1 MPHDRRRASVD
12 DDRGDHRHHHP
23 RGDERAGG
31 VPKHGRPSTHGREV
45 PPVDQRQARNYA
57 TQLAELTQ
65 FIVEQYV
72 RDLSRE
78 EVAEAAL
85 HGLYE
90 AAGVPV
96 PGDLHAE
103 TRRAASA
110 SEYEMRKLFAR
121 VRLSV
126 GNPPA
131 LEGAGAIYVSLQS
144 LTKRLDPYSGVR
156 RGPEARIDPL
166 DARRGFGL
174 EVSQR
179 G

>member
-1 MPHDRRRASVD
+1 MVRALVCLGLFIAASN
-12 DDRGDHRHHHP
+12 
-23 RGDERAGG
+23 ALFAN
-31 VPKHGRPSTHGREV
+31 PKRDAREAV
-45 PPVDQRQARNYA
+45 SPVDQRQARNYA

-110 SEYEMRKLFAR
+110 SEYEMRKL
-121 VRLSV
+121 
-126 GNPPA
+126 
-131 LEGAGAIYVSLQS
+131 
-144 LTKRLDPYSGVR
+144 
-156 RGPEARIDPL
+156 
-166 DARRGFGL
+166 
-174 EVSQR
+174 
-179 G
+179 